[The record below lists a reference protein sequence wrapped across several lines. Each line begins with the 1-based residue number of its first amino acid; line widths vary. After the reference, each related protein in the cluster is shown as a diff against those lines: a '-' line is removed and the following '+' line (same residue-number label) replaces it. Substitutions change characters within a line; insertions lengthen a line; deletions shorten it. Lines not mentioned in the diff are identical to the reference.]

1 MLLISLECWVAWWN
15 TGSVYWYLRDLYLDI
30 SSVCIDPATGPKHA
44 ESSRHSLALGTA
56 CSHLKSWINLKC
68 MKIGVINLINLL
80 GHFNMIKFVIAEEIL
95 RLIPIHIPLRLNL
108 HKKIDFI
115 LKLYINLGNNKA
127 PQ

>member
-1 MLLISLECWVAWWN
+1 
-15 TGSVYWYLRDLYLDI
+15 
-30 SSVCIDPATGPKHA
+30 
-44 ESSRHSLALGTA
+44 
-56 CSHLKSWINLKC
+56 